1 MQSQINKRLEFNY
14 KEIRNDRQLRAM
26 ASKEIISEEET
37 MDNVM
42 IDKLFLR
49 TFRALRID
57 GIIALLNSNTDDYL
71 LITRKE
77 VLEPIVNRQFKNVKK
92 SPDTAQVFMNR
103 ETMPFYISKI
113 HNQRLQYIKRFLDR
127 QKPKSATD
135 SKTKR
140 G

>member
-42 IDKLFLR
+42 IDKLFLK

-113 HNQRLQYIKRFLDR
+113 HNQRLLYIKRLLDR
-127 QKPKSATD
+127 QKPKSSTD

>member
-77 VLEPIVNRQFKNVKK
+77 VLEPIVNRQFKNLKK

-113 HNQRLQYIKRFLDR
+113 HNQRLLYIKRLLDR
-127 QKPKSATD
+127 QKPKSSTD
-135 SKTKR
+135 SKTKK

>member
-26 ASKEIISEEET
+26 ASKEIISEET

-103 ETMPFYISKI
+103 EKMPSMAPSASA
-113 HNQRLQYIKRFLDR
+113 LDR
-127 QKPKSATD
+127 ILIRKQ
-135 SKTKR
+135 R
-140 G
+140 GVPLR

>member
-26 ASKEIISEEET
+26 ASKEIISEET

-92 SPDTAQVFMNR
+92 SPDTTQVFMNR

-113 HNQRLQYIKRFLDR
+113 HNQRLLYIKRLLDR
-127 QKPKSATD
+127 QKPKAATD
-135 SKTKR
+135 SKTKK

>member
-1 MQSQINKRLEFNY
+1 
-14 KEIRNDRQLRAM
+14 M

-113 HNQRLQYIKRFLDR
+113 HNQRLLYIKRLLDR

>member
-103 ETMPFYISKI
+103 EKMPFYISKI
-113 HNQRLQYIKRFLDR
+113 HNQRLQYIKRLLDR